1 MTVAPSDQATA
12 PAEQRA
18 RTRATLARLVVFSL
32 VLAAIILVAGGDWGW
47 VQGWAYAILLA
58 VVSVG
63 SRWWA
68 DRRHPGLLAERD
80 SSQNLEDVKPWD
92 RALSPLM
99 ALTSS
104 IVIYVVAGLD
114 HRFEWSP
121 PFAPWL
127 TLVGLVLTVLGWA
140 LSTWAMAENAFFSGV
155 VRIQADRG
163 HTVCDT
169 GPYRIVRHPGY
180 AGLFLTVPGTVLALA
195 SLWAIVPGSVAL
207 IVAAVRTALED
218 RTLQEQLPGYRDY
231 AKRTRWR
238 LVPGVY

>member
-1 MTVAPSDQATA
+1 MTAAPLGPATA
-12 PAEQRA
+12 QAEQRA

-58 VVSVG
+58 IVSVG

-68 DRRHPGLLAERD
+68 DRLHPGLLVERD
-80 SSQNLEDVKPWD
+80 ASQSFEDVKPWD

-104 IVIYVVAGLD
+104 VVIYVVAGLD
-114 HRFEWSP
+114 HRFAWSP

-127 TLVGLVLTVLGWA
+127 TVVGLVLTVLGWA
-140 LSTWAMAENAFFSGV
+140 LSTWALVANAFFSGV

-163 HTVCDT
+163 HTLCDT

-207 IVAAVRTALED
+207 IVAVVRTALED
-218 RTLQEQLPGYRDY
+218 RTLHDELPGYREY
-231 AKRTRWR
+231 AQRTRWR